1 MHQLETG
8 TDGAVQRQRVV
19 VRHARLV
26 ANPGRRRTQAK
37 HVGPTKRLSAGAGG
51 GHAGHVH
58 EIPVRPAPV
67 RAAAVR
73 VPEQTRTAA
82 RQFPVLPVPVR
93 AAHHQAV
100 PGQRHRTVAAAR
112 RRRDV
117 RRVCRV
123 RGRHPVHGVQRT
135 LGAHRQAVP
144 AVRRQLRFHRQA
156 RVAIPGLGLSAQ
168 ARRWHGRRKVSQ
180 GPRLEHVHAARQVL
194 RVAAPQHHPT
204 AVQHIRAGLQ
214 TVQLQFAKY
223 FRLRSGIINAR
234 P

>member
-8 TDGAVQRQRVV
+8 INGAVQRQRVAV
-19 VRHARLV
+19 QHTRLV
-26 ANPGRRRTQAK
+26 ANPGRRRAQAE
-37 HVGPTKRLSAGAGG
+37 HVEPTKRLSVGTGG

-58 EIPVRPAPV
+58 EISVRPAPV

-93 AAHHQAV
+93 AAYRQAV
-100 PGQRHRTVAAAR
+100 PGQRHRTVVAAR

-123 RGRHPVHGVQRT
+123 CGRHPVHGVQRT

-144 AVRRQLRFHRQA
+144 AVHRQLRFHRQA
-156 RVAIPGLGLSAQ
+156 RVAVPGLRLFAK
-168 ARRWHGRRKVSQ
+168 ARRWHGRRKVSK
-180 GPRLEHVHAARQVL
+180 GSRLEHVHAARQVL
-194 RVAAPQHHPT
+194 HVAAPQHHPT
-204 AVQHIRAGLQ
+204 AVQHI
-214 TVQLQFAKY
+214 
-223 FRLRSGIINAR
+223 
-234 P
+234 